1 MPVLCQYAQPY
12 CACPVLPSW
21 QSSLPHKSVMCKYG
35 MHCYGTMEADA
46 EHLCVAH
53 STFRSSWPSPDVS
66 WRKTLC
72 FLDLTANL
80 RFTREL
86 QHYLIV
92 RTIPLY
98 VGATSEYVQTWL
110 WHP

>member
-1 MPVLCQYAQPY
+1 M
-12 CACPVLPSW
+12 AC
-21 QSSLPHKSVMCKYG
+21 
-35 MHCYGTMEADA
+35 TIIITEADA

-53 STFRSSWPSPDVS
+53 STLWSSWPSPDVS

-72 FLDLTANL
+72 FLDLTSNL
-80 RFTREL
+80 IFTRVL

-98 VGATSEYVQTWL
+98 VGGKSEFVLNRL